1 MAKKKSDH
9 IELDWDSLTL
19 AEAADIEDV
28 IDAPLES
35 VLVNPANSKKARA
48 MLAFAW
54 IAKRRE
60 DPNFTLED
68 AGKLSLTIFTP
79 AMPENPTP
87 AAG

>member
-1 MAKKKSDH
+1 MPEKSEH

-35 VLVNPANSKKARA
+35 VLLDPKNSKKARA
-48 MLAFAW
+48 MQAFAW
-54 IAKRRE
+54 ISKRRV

-68 AGKLSLTIFTP
+68 AGKLNLTVFVP
-79 AMPENPTP
+79 PPPENPTP